1 MGSRIAARLLNAGLE
16 LVIWNRTP
24 GKAQPLAALGASV
37 AATPA
42 EAARPAEAVITM
54 VSDSE
59 ALREVI
65 EEPRDS
71 PPAPPTRQRS
81 SRCPLS
87 GLPRS
92 SLWRRVP
99 GRHVAARRAGLGER
113 GRGRVGNVDDL
124 RRRPDPV
131 VERWRQLLSTLGSVV
146 HVGALGAGSSAK
158 LVANSSLFGTLGVLG
173 EALALAQSLGLSQQT
188 AFKVLAATP
197 LGAQAERR
205 RPSIE
210 SDEYAARFPL
220 SLARKD
226 SDLILEAAGGLR
238 SRPAAGRCRSNL
250 ARRGRPRPRGRGRH
264 GRPRPNPSRV
274 SHDPTT
280 LPRGLPVPD
289 CLLRRSAWCQPIR
302 EPVKSQSTTKP
313 ASASIRRS
321 APKPMSATDPAAT
334 PAAIATA
341 KSAKW

>member
-1 MGSRIAARLLNAGLE
+1 MDEVASGTLTIFVGGL
-16 LVIWNRTP
+16 
-24 GKAQPLAALGASV
+24 
-37 AATPA
+37 
-42 EAARPAEAVITM
+42 
-54 VSDSE
+54 
-59 ALREVI
+59 
-65 EEPRDS
+65 
-71 PPAPPTRQRS
+71 
-81 SRCPLS
+81 
-87 GLPRS
+87 
-92 SLWRRVP
+92 
-99 GRHVAARRAGLGER
+99 
-113 GRGRVGNVDDL
+113 
-124 RRRPDPV
+124 DPV

-226 SDLILEAAGGLR
+226 SDLILEAAEASGADLR
-238 SRPAAGRCRSNL
+238 LAAAARTWL
-250 ARRGRPRPRGRGRH
+250 AEADRGRGGRGLH

-280 LPRGLPVPD
+280 LPRGLPVPE
-289 CLLRRSAWCQPIR
+289 LFAPGARRG
-302 EPVKSQSTTKP
+302 
-313 ASASIRRS
+313 ASRFVSR
-321 APKPMSATDPAAT
+321 
-334 PAAIATA
+334 
-341 KSAKW
+341 